1 MHLVPIGK
9 IVAAHGIRGYVRVR
23 CFSTPPTALVTTA
36 RAFWIDHGSNGTT
49 ERIVDAIRPWRAGLL
64 LKLVGVDDR
73 TAAEAMVG
81 PVVSLPADTF
91 PPPGPGEFY
100 YHEVIGFAVRT
111 RTGRTVGTIRETF
124 FTGASDVWVV
134 TDGERE
140 HLIPVIADVVREIDR
155 ARRTVLIEAIDGLL
169 PPEPR

>member
-1 MHLVPIGK
+1 MHVVPIGT
-9 IVAAHGIRGYVRVR
+9 IVAAHGIRGYLRVR

-36 RAFWIDHGSNGTT
+36 RAFWIGRGNNGTT
-49 ERIVDAIRPWRAGLL
+49 ERAVDAIRPWRAGLL

-81 PVVSLPADTF
+81 HVVNLPADAF

-100 YHEVIGFAVRT
+100 YHEVIGFTVRT
-111 RTGRTVGTIRETF
+111 RAGRTVGTIRETF

-134 TDGERE
+134 ADGDSE

-155 ARRTVLIEAIDGLL
+155 AGRLVVIDAIDGLL